1 MNYELILKDIKP
13 TLEEQNDVDAMSY
26 KLVSFLNETCEKEDI
41 SAKIAVVGS
50 VAKHTALKGKSDIDI
65 FMAFPLD
72 VSEDT
77 LKQTG
82 LYLAH
87 KCSDAFNG
95 DASHHFASH
104 PYVQA
109 DIEGYDVDFYWGV
122 KTDSN
127 GIVLQYYDL
136 SASRDSDESDY
147 EEWTVS
153 YEELQ

>member
-13 TLEEQNDVDAMSY
+13 TLEEQNGIDAMSD
-26 KLVSFLNETCEKEDI
+26 KLVSFLNETCTKEDI

-95 DASHHFASH
+95 DASHHFA
-104 PYVQA
+104 
-109 DIEGYDVDFYWGV
+109 
-122 KTDSN
+122 
-127 GIVLQYYDL
+127 
-136 SASRDSDESDY
+136 
-147 EEWTVS
+147 
-153 YEELQ
+153 